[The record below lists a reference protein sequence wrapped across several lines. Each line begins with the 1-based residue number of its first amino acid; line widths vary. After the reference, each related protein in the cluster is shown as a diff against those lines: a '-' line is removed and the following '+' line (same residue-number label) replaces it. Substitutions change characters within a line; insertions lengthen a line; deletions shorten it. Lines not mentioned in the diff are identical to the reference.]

1 MYARAQLSRIAASV
15 VALVPMAVAAGAG
28 AWQFHGPDTA
38 DHDHYTGFDGFAVS
52 AVSPDVP
59 PMSPKARVSL
69 PANEPYPA
77 STASIER
84 VRKVEN

>member
-1 MYARAQLSRIAASV
+1 VYTRAQLSRIAASV
-15 VALVPMAVAAGAG
+15 VALVPTAVAAGAG
-28 AWQFHGPDTA
+28 AWRFHGPDTA

-59 PMSPKARVSL
+59 SMSPKAGASL
-69 PANEPYPA
+69 PADEPHMA

-84 VRKVEN
+84 IRKVEN

>member
-1 MYARAQLSRIAASV
+1 VYTRAHLSRIAGSV
-15 VALVPMAVAAGAG
+15 VALVSRAGAAGAG
-28 AWQFHGPDTA
+28 AWRFHGPDTA

-59 PMSPKARVSL
+59 PMSPKARASL
-69 PANEPYPA
+69 PADEPHPA